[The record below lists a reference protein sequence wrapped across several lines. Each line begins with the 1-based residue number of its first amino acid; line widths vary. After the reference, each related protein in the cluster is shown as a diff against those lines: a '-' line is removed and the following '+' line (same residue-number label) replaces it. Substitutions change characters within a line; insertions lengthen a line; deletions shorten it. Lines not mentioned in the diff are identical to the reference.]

1 MGTWTIK
8 FADRTDGVI
17 MLGDISVPN
26 MKPVT
31 EVGININT
39 VFTTTYCCY
48 TSDAKFTVNDNTF
61 TVQNDDGSSITVGGA
76 VVTITPWTP
85 NNAQLRDIN
94 KTPGIK
100 KYRYFFNVKISN
112 IAADRVIV
120 TLNPDI
126 TVTGTPVEKKYNLL
140 DSVPAGYD
148 VKGWYR
154 YDGNNN
160 LVFDDID
167 VSRLKYGQGDTLP
180 DFCLTIKDGY
190 EYDKDFWSEH
200 WDTAENPYIASSD
213 KTSYYNVGVPHQE
226 RVNKPA
232 LWISFRGGD
241 RGLPDELVTFGS
253 TPHPTVPAPHYT
265 VQLDLLNC
273 TADKPISSRVNEGD
287 SYTVNFT
294 SDSGYQFT
302 DPPYVVIGSETIH
315 ANIINSTHASLT
327 LSSVNKDLTIIAH
340 ATKSETPVDPPDPVD
355 PPKPPDPVDPPN
367 PPDPV
372 EPTNE
377 LAFVNVYNPTQKQL
391 IDAANALFMNLSTG
405 QVVDTSKYIVA
416 VHKVFVPVSTD
427 AHSQPIKFG
436 YYDSQVNSKVVNH
449 RVAKVSCGKVTVPEL
464 HHNALDYS
472 PYTTVRIWLPFL
484 GFFDLSIDELSNK
497 EVELTYSID
506 LVNGKALAEISND
519 DGVIYRFVGTAYER
533 EPYHTE
539 SLNNVSTV
547 YINGAY
553 NMADY
558 TPYLLI
564 ERPINLTPSNNDLE
578 GLPTYKEVTIGDMT
592 GYVKCR
598 KVFAKDMIATEAEKN
613 EIEALLCGG
622 VLVD

>member
-1 MGTWTIK
+1 MANWTIK

-17 MLGDISVPN
+17 MFADMSVPN
-26 MKPVT
+26 MAPVP
-31 EVGININT
+31 EAGLNINT
-39 VFTTTYCCY
+39 AFTTAYCFY
-48 TSDAKFTVNDNTF
+48 TSDNEFTVNDNTF
-61 TVQNDDGSSITVGGA
+61 TVQNDDGGSITDGGA
-76 VVTITPWTP
+76 TINAPKWTP
-85 NNAQLRDIN
+85 NSKQMDIIR
-94 KTPGIK
+94 KIPGIK
-100 KYRYFFNVKISN
+100 KYRYFFNVNISN
-112 IAADRVIV
+112 RTANHVIV
-120 TLNPDI
+120 TFNPDI
-126 TVTGTPVEKKYNLL
+126 TVDQPTPPTPPQPVEKKYNLL
-140 DSVPAGYD
+140 DSVPSGYD
-148 VKGWYR
+148 VKGWYH
-154 YDGNNN
+154 YDSSNN

-167 VSRLKYGQGDTLP
+167 VSQLKYNQGDTLP
-180 DFCLTIKDGY
+180 NFCLTIKDGY
-190 EYDKDFWSEH
+190 EYDKDYWSEY
-200 WDTAENPYIASSD
+200 WENEASPLLASVY
-213 KTSYYNVGVPHQE
+213 SSLYRNIGVPHQE
-226 RVNKPA
+226 SVNKPA

-241 RGLPDELVTFGS
+241 KQLPDELVKFS
-253 TPHPTVPAPHYT
+253 NMPEPTVAVPHYT
-265 VQLDLLNC
+265 VHLDLLNC
-273 TADKPISSRVNEGD
+273 TADKPTDSRVNAGD
-287 SYTVNFT
+287 SYTVNFIA
-294 SDSGYQFT
+294 DNGYVFNE
-302 DPPYVVIGSETIH
+302 PPYVQVGSETIN
-315 ANIINSTHASLT
+315 ADIIDSTHARLT
-327 LSSVNKDLTIIAH
+327 LSSVNENLTITAH
-340 ATKSETPVDPPDPVD
+340 ATKSVV
-355 PPKPPDPVDPPN
+355 
-367 PPDPV
+367 PV
-372 EPTNE
+372 EPTSE

-391 IDAANALFMNLSTG
+391 VDAANALFMNFSTG
-405 QVVDTSKYIVA
+405 QVIDTSKYIIA

-427 AHSQPIKFG
+427 ANPQSIKFG
-436 YYDSQVNSKVVNH
+436 YYDSGVNSKVVNQ
-449 RVAKVSCGKVTVPEL
+449 RLARVSCGKVTVPEL

-484 GFFDLSIDELSNK
+484 GFFDLSIDEMSNK
-497 EVELTYSID
+497 EVELTYTID

-592 GYVKCR
+592 GYVRCR

>member
-1 MGTWTIK
+1 MANWTMA
-8 FADRTDGVI
+8 FTNRTDGVT

-31 EVGININT
+31 EAGININT
-39 VFTTTYCCY
+39 AFTTTYCCY
-48 TSDAKFTVNDNTF
+48 TSDTKFTVNDNTF
-61 TVQNDDGSSITVGGA
+61 TVQNDDNGFEEDGGATITVS
-76 VVTITPWTP
+76 PWTP
-85 NNAQLRDIN
+85 NNAQMKDIN

-100 KYRYFFNVKISN
+100 KYRHFFNVKISN
-112 IAADRVIV
+112 RTANHVIV
-120 TLNPDI
+120 TFNPDI
-126 TVTGTPVEKKYNLL
+126 TVDQPTPPTPPQPVEKKYNLL
-140 DSVPAGYD
+140 DSVPAGYN
-148 VKGWYR
+148 VKGWYH

-167 VSRLKYGQGDTLP
+167 VSQLKYNKGDTLP

-190 EYDKDFWSEH
+190 EYDKDYWSQY
-200 WDTAENPYIASSD
+200 WENEASPLLASVY
-213 KTSYYNVGVPHQE
+213 SSLYRNIGVPHQE
-226 RVNKPA
+226 SVNKPA

-241 RGLPDELVTFGS
+241 KQLPDELVKFS
-253 TPHPTVPAPHYT
+253 NMPEPTVAVPHYT
-265 VQLDLLNC
+265 VQLDLLHCN
-273 TADKPISSRVNEGD
+273 ADKPIVSKVNEGD

-294 SDSGYQFT
+294 SDVGYLFT
-302 DPPYVVIGSETIH
+302 EPPYVEIDLEVIQADIIDSSH
-315 ANIINSTHASLT
+315 ARLT
-327 LSSVNKDLTIIAH
+327 LSSVNENLTIIAH
-340 ATKSETPVDPPDPVD
+340 ATAQEEPVDP
-355 PPKPPDPVDPPN
+355 
-367 PPDPV
+367 
-372 EPTNE
+372 TSE
-377 LAFVNVYNPTQKQL
+377 LAFVNVYNPTQKEL
-391 IDAANALFMNLSTG
+391 VDAANALFMNFSTG
-405 QVVDTSKYIVA
+405 QIVDTSKYIVA
-416 VHKVFVPVSTD
+416 IHKVFVPVSTD
-427 AHSQPIKFG
+427 EALQPIKFG
-436 YYDSQVNSKVVNH
+436 SYNTQVNSKVVNLRTAH
-449 RVAKVSCGKVTVPEL
+449 VSCGKVTVPEL

-497 EVELTYSID
+497 EVELTYTID

-592 GYVKCR
+592 GYVRCR

>member
-1 MGTWTIK
+1 MANWTIK
-8 FADRTDGVI
+8 FTDRTDGVI
-17 MLGDISVPN
+17 MLGDIN
-26 MKPVT
+26 LQMKPVT
-31 EVGININT
+31 SAGVTFSTAFSDI
-39 VFTTTYCCY
+39 YACY
-48 TSDAKFTVNDNTF
+48 TSDNEFTVNNNAF
-61 TVQNDDGSSITVGGA
+61 TVQNDDGGSITDGGA
-76 VVTITPWTP
+76 TITASPWTP
-85 NNAQLRDIN
+85 NSKQMDIIR
-94 KTPGIK
+94 KIPELK
-100 KYRYFFNVKISN
+100 KYRYFFKPKISN
-112 IAADRVIV
+112 VTANHVIV
-120 TLNPDI
+120 TFNPDI
-126 TVTGTPVEKKYNLL
+126 TVVQPTPPTPPQPVEKKYNLL
-140 DSVPAGYD
+140 DSVPAGFD
-148 VKGWYR
+148 VKGWYH

-160 LVFDDID
+160 LVFDNID
-167 VSRLKYGQGDTLP
+167 VSQLKYNKGDTLP

-190 EYDKDFWSEH
+190 EYDRDLWYDKW
-200 WDTAENPYIASSD
+200 ENGPYPAIASADNS
-213 KTSYYNVGVPHQE
+213 SYYNGGIPHQE
-226 RVNKPA
+226 SAKTPA
-232 LWISFRGGD
+232 LWISFRGGTKQ
-241 RGLPDELVTFGS
+241 LPDELVTIRNI
-253 TPHPTVPAPHYT
+253 PEPTVAVPHYT
-265 VQLDLLNC
+265 VQLDLLHC
-273 TADKPISSRVNEGD
+273 TADKPTTSNVNAGD

-294 SDSGYQFT
+294 ADNGYQFT
-302 DPPYVVIGSETIH
+302 EPPYYEIDLEVVSAE
-315 ANIINSTHASLT
+315 IIDSTHARLT
-327 LSSVNKDLTIIAH
+327 ISSVHENLTITAH
-340 ATKSETPVDPPDPVD
+340 ATEQVT
-355 PPKPPDPVDPPN
+355 
-367 PPDPV
+367 PV
-372 EPTNE
+372 EPTSE

-391 IDAANALFMNLSTG
+391 VDAANALFMNFSTG

-416 VHKVFVPVSTD
+416 IHKVFVPVSTNE
-427 AHSQPIKFG
+427 ALQPIKFG
-436 YYDSQVNSKVVNH
+436 SYNTQVNSKVINL
-449 RVAKVSCGKVTVPEL
+449 RTARVSCGKVTVPEL

-497 EVELTYSID
+497 EVELTYTID

-519 DGVIYRFVGTAYER
+519 DGVIYRFVGTAYQR

>member
-1 MGTWTIK
+1 MANWTIK

-17 MLGDISVPN
+17 MLGDIN
-26 MKPVT
+26 LAMKPVNST
-31 EVGININT
+31 GVTFNT
-39 VFTTTYCCY
+39 AFSDIYACY
-48 TSDAKFTVNDNTF
+48 TSDNEFTVNDNAF
-61 TVQNDDGSSITVGGA
+61 TVQNDDNGLKDGGA
-76 VVTITPWTP
+76 TITLSPWTP
-85 NNAQLRDIN
+85 NSKQMDIIR
-94 KTPGIK
+94 KIPELK
-100 KYRYFFNVKISN
+100 KYRYFFKPKISN
-112 IAADRVIV
+112 VTANHVIV

-126 TVTGTPVEKKYNLL
+126 TVTQPTPPEPPKPVEKKYNLL
-140 DSVPAGYD
+140 DSVPTGYD
-148 VKGWYR
+148 VKGWYH
-154 YDGNNN
+154 YDGSNN

-167 VSRLKYGQGDTLP
+167 VSQLKYNQGDTLP

-190 EYDKDFWSEH
+190 WYDKDYWSQY
-200 WDTAENPYIASSD
+200 WENEANPRLASVYS
-213 KTSYYNVGVPHQE
+213 SLYRNIGVPHQE
-226 RVNKPA
+226 SVNKPA

-241 RGLPDELVTFGS
+241 KQLPDELVKFS
-253 TPHPTVPAPHYT
+253 NMPEPTVAVPHYT
-265 VQLDLLNC
+265 VQLDLLHCN
-273 TADKPISSRVNEGD
+273 ADKPTVSKVNEGD

-294 SDSGYQFT
+294 SDVGYQFIE
-302 DPPYVVIGSETIH
+302 PPYVQVGSE
-315 ANIINSTHASLT
+315 IINADIIDSTHARLT
-327 LSSVNKDLTIIAH
+327 LSSVHENLTITAH
-340 ATKSETPVDPPDPVD
+340 ATKSVE
-355 PPKPPDPVDPPN
+355 
-367 PPDPV
+367 PV
-372 EPTNE
+372 EPTSE
-377 LAFVNVYNPTQKQL
+377 LAFVNVYNPTQKEL
-391 IDAANALFMNLSTG
+391 IDAANALFMNFSTG

-416 VHKVFVPVSTD
+416 IHKVFVPVSTNE
-427 AHSQPIKFG
+427 ALQPIKFG
-436 YYDSQVNSKVVNH
+436 SYNTQVNSKVVKL
-449 RVAKVSCGKVTVPEL
+449 RTARVSCGKVTVPEL

-497 EVELTYSID
+497 EVELTYTID

-519 DGVIYRFVGTAYER
+519 DGVIYRFVGTAYQR

-558 TPYLLI
+558 TPYLLV

-592 GYVKCR
+592 GYVRCR
-598 KVFAKDMIATEAEKN
+598 KVFATDMIATEAEKN

>member
-1 MGTWTIK
+1 MANWTIK

-17 MLGDISVPN
+17 MLSDIN
-26 MKPVT
+26 LAMKPT
-31 EVGININT
+31 TSTGNT
-39 VFTTTYCCY
+39 YSTAFTQLFACY
-48 TSDAKFTVNDNTF
+48 TSDNEFTVDNNAF
-61 TVQNDDGSSITVGGA
+61 TVQNDDNGLKDGGA
-76 VVTITPWTP
+76 TITLSKWTP
-85 NNAQLRDIN
+85 NRYQMEDI
-94 KTPGIK
+94 KKIPELK
-100 KYRYFFNVKISN
+100 KYRYFFYISISN
-112 IAADRVIV
+112 RTANHVIV
-120 TLNPDI
+120 TFNPDI
-126 TVTGTPVEKKYNLL
+126 TVVQPTPPTPPQPVEKKYNLL

-148 VKGWYR
+148 VKGWYH

-167 VSRLKYGQGDTLP
+167 VSRLKYNKGDTLP

-190 EYDKDFWSEH
+190 EYDKDLWTDK
-200 WDTAENPYIASSD
+200 WENGPYPIIVSADDSS
-213 KTSYYNVGVPHQE
+213 YRNGGIPHQE
-226 RVNKPA
+226 SVNTPA
-232 LWISFRGGD
+232 LWISFRGGSSQ
-241 RGLPDELVTFGS
+241 LPDELVTFKNI
-253 TPHPTVPAPHYT
+253 PEPTVAVPHYT
-265 VQLDLLNC
+265 VQLDLLHC
-273 TADKPISSRVNEGD
+273 TADKPATSKVNEGD

-294 SDSGYQFT
+294 SDVGYQFT
-302 DPPYVVIGSETIH
+302 EPPYVEIGLERINADIIDSSH
-315 ANIINSTHASLT
+315 ARLT
-327 LSSVNKDLTIIAH
+327 LSSVNENLTITAH
-340 ATKSETPVDPPDPVD
+340 ATQQEEPVDP
-355 PPKPPDPVDPPN
+355 
-367 PPDPV
+367 
-372 EPTNE
+372 TSE

-391 IDAANALFMNLSTG
+391 VDAANALFMNFSTG
-405 QVVDTSKYIVA
+405 QIVDTNKYIIA
-416 VHKVFVPVSTD
+416 IHKVFVPVSTD
-427 AHSQPIKFG
+427 EALQPIKFG
-436 YYDSQVNSKVVNH
+436 SYNTQVNSKVVNL
-449 RVAKVSCGKVTVPEL
+449 RTARVSCGKVTVPEL

-497 EVELTYSID
+497 EVELTYTID

-592 GYVKCR
+592 GYVRCR

>member
-1 MGTWTIK
+1 MANWTMV
-8 FADRTDGVI
+8 FTDRTDGVT

-31 EVGININT
+31 EAGININT
-39 VFTTTYCCY
+39 AFTTTYCCY
-48 TSDAKFTVNDNTF
+48 TSDTKFTVNDNAF
-61 TVQNDDGSSITVGGA
+61 TVQNDDNGFEEDGGATITVS
-76 VVTITPWTP
+76 PWTP
-85 NNAQLRDIN
+85 NNAQMKDIN

-100 KYRYFFNVKISN
+100 KYRHFFNVKISN
-112 IAADRVIV
+112 RTANHVIV
-120 TLNPDI
+120 TFNPDI
-126 TVTGTPVEKKYNLL
+126 TVDQPTPPPEPEKTYNLL

-148 VKGWYR
+148 VKGGYH
-154 YDGNNN
+154 YEGNNV
-160 LVFDDID
+160 VFDNID
-167 VSRLKYGQGDTLP
+167 VSRLTYKKGDTLP
-180 DFCLTIKDGY
+180 DLCLTIKDGY
-190 EYDKDFWSEH
+190 EYDADYWTDKW
-200 WDTAENPYIASSD
+200 ENGPYPVIASAD
-213 KTSYYNVGVPHQE
+213 NTSYYNSGIPHQE
-226 RVNKPA
+226 SESTPA
-232 LWISFRGGD
+232 LWISFRGRTD
-241 RGLPDELVTFGS
+241 PLPDELVTFRNI
-253 TPHPTVPAPHYT
+253 PEPTVAVPHYT
-265 VQLDLLNC
+265 VQLDLLHC
-273 TADKPISSRVNEGD
+273 TADKPTESRVNEGD

-294 SDSGYQFT
+294 SDVGYLFT
-302 DPPYVVIGSETIH
+302 EPPYVEIDLEVIQAEIIDSSH
-315 ANIINSTHASLT
+315 ARLT
-327 LSSVNKDLTIIAH
+327 LSSVNENLTITAH
-340 ATKSETPVDPPDPVD
+340 ATAQEEPVDP
-355 PPKPPDPVDPPN
+355 
-367 PPDPV
+367 
-372 EPTNE
+372 TSE

-391 IDAANALFMNLSTG
+391 VDAANALFMNYSTV

-416 VHKVFVPVSTD
+416 IHKVFVPVSTD
-427 AHSQPIKFG
+427 EALQPIKFG
-436 YYDSQVNSKVVNH
+436 SYNTQVNSKVVNLRTAH
-449 RVAKVSCGKVTVPEL
+449 VSCGKVTVPEL

-497 EVELTYSID
+497 EVELTYTID

-592 GYVKCR
+592 GYVRCR
-598 KVFAKDMIATEAEKN
+598 KVFANNMIATESEKN
-613 EIEALLCGG
+613 EIEALLCSG

>member
-1 MGTWTIK
+1 M
-8 FADRTDGVI
+8 
-17 MLGDISVPN
+17 
-26 MKPVT
+26 
-31 EVGININT
+31 
-39 VFTTTYCCY
+39 
-48 TSDAKFTVNDNTF
+48 
-61 TVQNDDGSSITVGGA
+61 
-76 VVTITPWTP
+76 
-85 NNAQLRDIN
+85 
-94 KTPGIK
+94 
-100 KYRYFFNVKISN
+100 
-112 IAADRVIV
+112 
-120 TLNPDI
+120 
-126 TVTGTPVEKKYNLL
+126 EKKYNLL
-140 DSVPAGYD
+140 DSVPAGYN
-148 VKGWYR
+148 VKGWYH

-167 VSRLKYGQGDTLP
+167 VSQLKYNKGDTLP

-190 EYDKDFWSEH
+190 EYDKDYWSEK
-200 WDTAENPYIASSD
+200 WDTDVYPYIASSD
-213 KTSYYNVGVPHQE
+213 KTSYYNPGLPHQE
-226 RVNKPA
+226 RVNTPA
-232 LWISFRGGD
+232 LWISFRGGTKQ
-241 RGLPDELVTFGS
+241 LPDELVTFGS
-253 TPHPTVPAPHYT
+253 IPNPTVAVPHYT

-273 TADKPISSRVNEGD
+273 TADKPTVSRVNEGD

-294 SDSGYQFT
+294 ADNGYVFNEQ
-302 DPPYVVIGSETIH
+302 PYVQVGSETIY
-315 ANIINSTHASLT
+315 ADSIDSTHARLT
-327 LSSVNKDLTIIAH
+327 LSSVNEDLTITAH
-340 ATKSETPVDPPDPVD
+340 ATESVE
-355 PPKPPDPVDPPN
+355 
-367 PPDPV
+367 PV
-372 EPTNE
+372 EPTDPTSE

-391 IDAANALFMNLSTG
+391 VDAANALFMNFSTG
-405 QVVDTSKYIVA
+405 QVIDTSKYIIA
-416 VHKVFVPVSTD
+416 VHKVFIPISTD
-427 AHSQPIKFG
+427 TALQPIKFG
-436 YYDSQVNSKVVNH
+436 YYDSQVNSKVVNQ

-464 HHNALDYS
+464 YHNALDYS

-484 GFFDLSIDELSNK
+484 GFSDLSIDELSNK

-564 ERPINLTPSNNDLE
+564 ERPINLTPANNDLE

>member
-1 MGTWTIK
+1 MANWTMV
-8 FADRTDGVI
+8 FTDRTDGVI

-31 EVGININT
+31 EAGININT
-39 VFTTTYCCY
+39 AFTTTYCCY
-48 TSDAKFTVNDNTF
+48 TSDNKFTVNNNAF
-61 TVQNDDGSSITVGGA
+61 TVQNDDNGFEEDGGA
-76 VVTITPWTP
+76 TITLSPWTP
-85 NNAQLRDIN
+85 NNAQMKDIN

-100 KYRYFFNVKISN
+100 KYRHFFNVKISN
-112 IAADRVIV
+112 RTANHVIV
-120 TLNPDI
+120 TFNPDI
-126 TVTGTPVEKKYNLL
+126 TVDQPTPPTPPQPVEKKYNLL
-140 DSVPAGYD
+140 DSVPAGYN
-148 VKGWYR
+148 VKGWYH

-167 VSRLKYGQGDTLP
+167 VSQLKYNKGDTLP

-190 EYDKDFWSEH
+190 EYDKDLWYDK
-200 WDTAENPYIASSD
+200 WENGPYPVLASADNS
-213 KTSYYNVGVPHQE
+213 SYYNSGIPHQE
-226 RVNKPA
+226 SVNTPA
-232 LWISFRGGD
+232 LWISFRGGTKQ
-241 RGLPDELVTFGS
+241 LPDELVTFRNI
-253 TPHPTVPAPHYT
+253 PEPTVAVPHYT

-273 TADKPISSRVNEGD
+273 TADKPTSSRVNEGD

-294 SDSGYQFT
+294 SDVGYLFT
-302 DPPYVVIGSETIH
+302 EPPYVEIDLEVIQADIIDSSH
-315 ANIINSTHASLT
+315 ARLT
-327 LSSVNKDLTIIAH
+327 LSSVHENLTITAH
-340 ATKSETPVDPPDPVD
+340 ATAQEEPVDP
-355 PPKPPDPVDPPN
+355 
-367 PPDPV
+367 
-372 EPTNE
+372 TSE

-391 IDAANALFMNLSTG
+391 VDAANALFMNFSTG

-416 VHKVFVPVSTD
+416 IHKVFVPVSTNE
-427 AHSQPIKFG
+427 ALQPIKFG
-436 YYDSQVNSKVVNH
+436 SYNTQVNSKVVNLRTAH
-449 RVAKVSCGKVTVPEL
+449 VSCGKVTVPEL

-497 EVELTYSID
+497 EVELNYTID

-564 ERPINLTPSNNDLE
+564 ERPINLTPTNNDLE

>member
-1 MGTWTIK
+1 MANWTMA
-8 FADRTDGVI
+8 FTDRTDGVI

-31 EVGININT
+31 EAGININT
-39 VFTTTYCCY
+39 AFTTTYCCY
-48 TSDAKFTVNDNTF
+48 TSDTKFTVNDNAF
-61 TVQNDDGSSITVGGA
+61 TVQNDDNGFEEDGGA
-76 VVTITPWTP
+76 TITLSPWTP
-85 NNAQLRDIN
+85 NNAQMKDIN

-100 KYRYFFNVKISN
+100 KYRHFFNVKISN
-112 IAADRVIV
+112 RTANHVIV
-120 TLNPDI
+120 TFNPDI
-126 TVTGTPVEKKYNLL
+126 TVDQPTPPPTPPKTYNLL

-148 VKGWYR
+148 VKGEHR
-154 YDGNNN
+154 YVDGNITFN
-160 LVFDDID
+160 DID
-167 VSRLKYGQGDTLP
+167 VSRLTYKKGDTLP
-180 DFCLTIKDGY
+180 AFNLVIKDGY
-190 EYDKDFWSEH
+190 EYDEVLWTEKW
-200 WDTAENPYIASSD
+200 ENGPNPVLASADNS
-213 KTSYYNVGVPHQE
+213 SYFNTGYPHQE
-226 RVNKPA
+226 PEPNPP
-232 LWISFRGGD
+232 LWIEFHATNYTM
-241 RGLPDELVTFGS
+241 PDELVTFRNI
-253 TPHPTVPAPHYT
+253 PEPTVAVPHYT
-265 VQLDLLNC
+265 VQLDLLHC
-273 TADKPISSRVNEGD
+273 TADKPTTSRVNEGD

-294 SDSGYQFT
+294 SDVGYEFT
-302 DPPYVVIGSETIH
+302 EPPYVEIDLERINADIIDSSH
-315 ANIINSTHASLT
+315 ARLT
-327 LSSVNKDLTIIAH
+327 LSSVNENLTITAH
-340 ATKSETPVDPPDPVD
+340 ATPTGEPVS
-355 PPKPPDPVDPPN
+355 
-367 PPDPV
+367 
-372 EPTNE
+372 PTSE

-391 IDAANALFMNLSTG
+391 VDAANALFMNFSTG
-405 QVVDTSKYIVA
+405 QIVDTSKYIVA

-427 AHSQPIKFG
+427 EASQPIKFG
-436 YYDSQVNSKVVNH
+436 SYNTQVNSKVVNQRLAH
-449 RVAKVSCGKVTVPEL
+449 VSCGKVTVPEL

-497 EVELTYSID
+497 EVELNYTID

>member
-1 MGTWTIK
+1 MANWTIV

-17 MLGDISVPN
+17 MLGDISVSK
-26 MKPVT
+26 MKPVP
-31 EVGININT
+31 EAGMNVNT
-39 VFTTTYCCY
+39 AFTTTYCCY
-48 TSDAKFTVNDNTF
+48 TSDNKFTVNDNAF
-61 TVQNDDGSSITVGGA
+61 TVQNDDNGFEEDGGATITVS
-76 VVTITPWTP
+76 PWNP
-85 NNAQLRDIN
+85 NRAQMEDIN
-94 KTPGIK
+94 KIPEIK

-112 IAADRVIV
+112 RTANHVIV

-126 TVTGTPVEKKYNLL
+126 TVEQPTPPEPPKPVEKKYNLL
-140 DSVPAGYD
+140 DSVPAGYN
-148 VKGWYR
+148 VKGWYH

-167 VSRLKYGQGDTLP
+167 VSQLKYNKGDTLP

-190 EYDKDFWSEH
+190 EYDSDLWYDKW
-200 WDTAENPYIASSD
+200 ENGPYPVIVSADNS
-213 KTSYYNVGVPHQE
+213 SYYNSGIPHQE
-226 RVNKPA
+226 REITPA
-232 LWISFRGGD
+232 LWISFRGGTKQ
-241 RGLPDELVTFGS
+241 LPDELVTFRNI
-253 TPHPTVPAPHYT
+253 PEPTVAVPHYT
-265 VQLDLLNC
+265 VQLDLLHC
-273 TADKPISSRVNEGD
+273 TADKPTTSKVNAGD

-294 SDSGYQFT
+294 SDVGYLFT
-302 DPPYVVIGSETIH
+302 EPPYVEIDLEVIQADIIDSSH
-315 ANIINSTHASLT
+315 ARLT
-327 LSSVNKDLTIIAH
+327 LSSVHENLTITAH
-340 ATKSETPVDPPDPVD
+340 ATAQEEPVDP
-355 PPKPPDPVDPPN
+355 
-367 PPDPV
+367 
-372 EPTNE
+372 TSE

-391 IDAANALFMNLSTG
+391 VDAANALFMNFSTG

-416 VHKVFVPVSTD
+416 IHKVFVPVSTNE
-427 AHSQPIKFG
+427 ALQPIKFG
-436 YYDSQVNSKVVNH
+436 SYNTQVNSKVVNL
-449 RVAKVSCGKVTVPEL
+449 RTARVSCGKVTVPEL

-497 EVELTYSID
+497 EVELTYTID

-558 TPYLLI
+558 TPYLLV

>member
-1 MGTWTIK
+1 MANWTVA
-8 FADRTDGVI
+8 FTDRTDGVI
-17 MLGDISVPN
+17 MLSDIN
-26 MKPVT
+26 LAMKPT
-31 EVGININT
+31 TSTGRT
-39 VFTTTYCCY
+39 FSTAFTQLFACY
-48 TSDAKFTVNDNTF
+48 TSDSKFTVNNNAF
-61 TVQNDDGSSITVGGA
+61 TVQNDDGGSITDGGA
-76 VVTITPWTP
+76 TITVSKWTP
-85 NNAQLRDIN
+85 NRYQMEDIN
-94 KTPGIK
+94 KIPEIK
-100 KYRYFFNVKISN
+100 KYRYFFYIGISN
-112 IAADRVIV
+112 RTANHVIA
-120 TLNPDI
+120 TFNPDI
-126 TVTGTPVEKKYNLL
+126 TVDTPTPPQPVEKKYNLL

-148 VKGWYR
+148 VKGWYH

-160 LVFDDID
+160 LVFDNID
-167 VSRLKYGQGDTLP
+167 VSRLKYNKGDTLP

-190 EYDKDFWSEH
+190 EYDKDLWSEK
-200 WDTAENPYIASSD
+200 WENGPYPVLASADNS
-213 KTSYYNVGVPHQE
+213 SYRNVGMPHQE
-226 RVNKPA
+226 SVNTPA

-241 RGLPDELVTFGS
+241 KQLPDELVTFGNI
-253 TPHPTVPAPHYT
+253 PNPTVAVPHYT

-273 TADKPISSRVNEGD
+273 TADKPTMSRVNEGD

-294 SDSGYQFT
+294 ADNGYVFNEQ
-302 DPPYVVIGSETIH
+302 PYVQVGSETIY
-315 ANIINSTHASLT
+315 ADSIDSTHARLT
-327 LSSVNKDLTIIAH
+327 LSSVNENLTITAH
-340 ATKSETPVDPPDPVD
+340 ATESVE
-355 PPKPPDPVDPPN
+355 
-367 PPDPV
+367 PV
-372 EPTNE
+372 EPTDPTSE

-391 IDAANALFMNLSTG
+391 VDAANALFMNFSTG
-405 QVVDTSKYIVA
+405 QVIDTSKYIIA
-416 VHKVFVPVSTD
+416 VHKVFIPISTD
-427 AHSQPIKFG
+427 TALQPIKFG
-436 YYDSQVNSKVVNH
+436 YYDSQVNSKVVNQ

-464 HHNALDYS
+464 YHNALDYS

-519 DGVIYRFVGTAYER
+519 DGVIYRFVGTAYQR

>member
-1 MGTWTIK
+1 MANWTIK
-8 FADRTDGVI
+8 FVDRTDGVI
-17 MLGDISVPN
+17 MLGDMSVPN
-26 MKPVT
+26 MKPIP
-31 EVGININT
+31 EAGMNINT
-39 VFTTTYCCY
+39 AFTMAYCFY
-48 TSDAKFTVNDNTF
+48 TSDNEFTVNDNTF
-61 TVQNDDGSSITVGGA
+61 TVQNDDNGLKDGGATITV
-76 VVTITPWTP
+76 TKWTP
-85 NNAQLRDIN
+85 NSKQMDLIRKIPE
-94 KTPGIK
+94 TK
-100 KYRYFFNVKISN
+100 KYRYFFNVSISN
-112 IAADRVIV
+112 RTANHVIV
-120 TLNPDI
+120 TFNPDI
-126 TVTGTPVEKKYNLL
+126 TVNQPTPPEPPKPVEKKYNLL

-148 VKGWYR
+148 VKGWYH

-160 LVFDDID
+160 LVFDNID
-167 VSRLKYGQGDTLP
+167 VSQLKYNQGDTLP

-190 EYDKDFWSEH
+190 EYDKDYWSEY
-200 WDTAENPYIASSD
+200 WENEASPRLASVY
-213 KTSYYNVGVPHQE
+213 SSLYRNIGVPHQE
-226 RVNKPA
+226 SVNKPA

-241 RGLPDELVTFGS
+241 KQLPDELVAFS
-253 TPHPTVPAPHYT
+253 NIPNPTVAVPHYT

-273 TADKPISSRVNEGD
+273 TADKPTVLKVNEGD

-294 SDSGYQFT
+294 ADNGYVFSEQ
-302 DPPYVVIGSETIH
+302 PYVQVGSETIY
-315 ANIINSTHASLT
+315 ADIIDTTHARLT
-327 LSSVNKDLTIIAH
+327 LSSVNENLTITAH
-340 ATKSETPVDPPDPVD
+340 ATESVE
-355 PPKPPDPVDPPN
+355 
-367 PPDPV
+367 PV
-372 EPTNE
+372 EPGDPTSE
-377 LAFVNVYNPTQKQL
+377 LAFVNVYNPTQKEL
-391 IDAANALFMNLSTG
+391 VDAANALFMNLGTG
-405 QVVDTSKYIVA
+405 QVIDTSKYIVA
-416 VHKVFVPVSTD
+416 IHKVFVPISTD
-427 AHSQPIKFG
+427 EALQPIKFG
-436 YYDSQVNSKVVNH
+436 YYDSQVNSKVVSQ

-464 HHNALDYS
+464 YHNALDYS

-519 DGVIYRFVGTAYER
+519 DGVIYRFVGTAYQR

-592 GYVKCR
+592 GYVRCR

>member
-1 MGTWTIK
+1 MANWTIK

-31 EVGININT
+31 EAGININT
-39 VFTTTYCCY
+39 AFTTTYCCY
-48 TSDAKFTVNDNTF
+48 TSDSKFTVNNNAF
-61 TVQNDDGSSITVGGA
+61 TVQNDDNGLKDGGATITVS
-76 VVTITPWTP
+76 PWTP
-85 NNAQLRDIN
+85 NSKQMDVIRKI
-94 KTPGIK
+94 PEIK
-100 KYRYFFNVKISN
+100 KYRYFFNVNISN
-112 IAADRVIV
+112 RTANHVIV

-126 TVTGTPVEKKYNLL
+126 TVDTPTPPTPPQPVEKKYNLL

-148 VKGWYR
+148 VKGWYH

-160 LVFDDID
+160 LVFDNID
-167 VSRLKYGQGDTLP
+167 VSQLKYNQGDTLP

-190 EYDKDFWSEH
+190 EYDKDLWTDK
-200 WDTAENPYIASSD
+200 WENGPYPIIVSADDSS
-213 KTSYYNVGVPHQE
+213 YRNGGIPHQE
-226 RVNKPA
+226 SVNTPA
-232 LWISFRGGD
+232 LWISFRGGSSQ
-241 RGLPDELVTFGS
+241 LPDELVTFKNI
-253 TPHPTVPAPHYT
+253 PEPTVAVPHYT
-265 VQLDLLNC
+265 VQLDLLHC
-273 TADKPISSRVNEGD
+273 TADKPTTSKVNEGD

-294 SDSGYQFT
+294 SDVGYQFT
-302 DPPYVVIGSETIH
+302 EPPYVEIGLERINADIIDSSH
-315 ANIINSTHASLT
+315 ARLT
-327 LSSVNKDLTIIAH
+327 LSSVNENLTITAH
-340 ATKSETPVDPPDPVD
+340 ATAQEEPVDP
-355 PPKPPDPVDPPN
+355 
-367 PPDPV
+367 
-372 EPTNE
+372 TSE

-391 IDAANALFMNLSTG
+391 VDAANALFMNFSTG
-405 QVVDTSKYIVA
+405 QIVDTNKYIIA
-416 VHKVFVPVSTD
+416 IHKVFVPVSTD
-427 AHSQPIKFG
+427 EALQPIKFG
-436 YYDSQVNSKVVNH
+436 SYNTQVNSKVVNL
-449 RVAKVSCGKVTVPEL
+449 RTARVSCGKVTVPEL

-497 EVELTYSID
+497 EVELTYTID

-564 ERPINLTPSNNDLE
+564 ERPINLTPSNNNLE

-592 GYVKCR
+592 GYVRCR
-598 KVFAKDMIATEAEKN
+598 KVFAKDMVATEAEKN